1 MIKPNNYYFAS
12 KFSCQSYCGG
22 GVCMYIRSNLE
33 SNVTDLSQY
42 FIENVTEVCASQIKI
57 GNHFLILFCIYRS
70 PSGNFS

>member
-1 MIKPNNYYFAS
+1 
-12 KFSCQSYCGG
+12 
-22 GVCMYIRSNLE
+22 MYIRSNLE